1 MEPITFWKPFKTDRN
16 KRLSNLQLGN
26 CLIPLRRQTALMTAL
41 QIAPKTIRKKNFIW
55 TLSMENKNDPIIS
68 TTLLHHHPPPTN
80 SNFFGGRYV
89 SWASL
94 VAQLVK
100 NLPAMQETCIRF
112 LGEKVPLRRERL
124 PTPVFWPGNSV
135 DCIVHGVPK
144 NWTGLSDLHFHFMA
158 NVQCLCLARRCHLYS
173 VPVTKQKWNLV
184 YILTCMLTVCSV
196 SPVLV
201 WK

>member
-1 MEPITFWKPFKTDRN
+1 MVLAPMFSAHILSVKKT
-16 KRLSNLQLGN
+16 
-26 CLIPLRRQTALMTAL
+26 LIREEMQRQKKAVK
-41 QIAPKTIRKKNFIW
+41 QDKTIIIQPVWGFPGSSAGKESVCNAG
-55 TLSMENKNDPIIS
+55 DPGSIPG
-68 TTLLHHHPPPTN
+68 L
-80 SNFFGGRYV
+80 GRSPEEKIGYPFQY
-89 SWASL
+89 SLASL
-94 VAQLVK
+94 VAQLIK
-100 NLPAMQETCIRF
+100 ILPAMQETCIRF

-201 WK
+201 WKSY